1 MGKKRE
7 TKKDDEEEYNS
18 NTHFERFKR
27 KCNWCGKPCLPAAP
41 GKRYCSSCARA
52 CFRECTTCGR
62 PFDSPKFFTLAE
74 NRCDSCHRKVEAA
87 REARAK
93 KRMEQEKIA
102 SSETFADSEQKN
114 KRELFFA
121 PRVNKQANG
130 GENAKRKRETD
141 SNSITAERGTKRQR
155 SYCANSP
162 PHVSPVVLNLYFNG
176 MPRSVTCCDQ
186 REQQQ
191 QHDKKIKK
199 MNNTDKNSAPSGLN
213 QRSPRSPHHTITISD
228 DNDDDNDNDDN
239 KNTNDADEDD
249 SGSSSNESC
258 SEEEEEEE
266 EESADE

>member
-18 NTHFERFKR
+18 NTHFEKYKR

-74 NRCDSCHRKVEAA
+74 NRCDTCHRKVEAA

-93 KRMEQEKIA
+93 KQMAQQKLA
-102 SSETFADSEQKN
+102 SSETFAESEQKN

-121 PRVNKQANG
+121 PRINKQANG
-130 GENAKRKRETD
+130 GENAKRKREAD
-141 SNSITAERGTKRQR
+141 SNNVTAERGAKRQR
-155 SYCANSP
+155 SYCAKSP
-162 PHVSPVVLNLYFNG
+162 PHVSPLVLNVYFNG
-176 MPRSVTCCDQ
+176 IPGSVTCCDQ

-191 QHDKKIKK
+191 QQHDEKTKK
-199 MNNTDKNSAPSGLN
+199 MNNTDKNPAPSRLK
-213 QRSPRSPHHTITISD
+213 QPSPRHTITISD
-228 DNDDDNDNDDN
+228 DNDDDNDDDDDDDD

-258 SEEEEEEE
+258 SEEEEEE
-266 EESADE
+266 SADE